1 MVVTENKFSKLSEM
15 YENLIRQFLILHNV
29 KEVICTDTKE
39 HFFDRIVV
47 AENGSIKVFNHGFT
61 NITWNNLY
69 CDFTA
74 DYAKCLSDM
83 EHDLYLQ
90 QRNGKHNMYSFEY

>member
-69 CDFTA
+69 FDFTA